1 MLKRPAFALLFFSAL
16 AFAQDTENHTI
27 TINGET
33 FEYTLG
39 THFEYDAT
47 KKGPI
52 SIRVD
57 QKPMQ
62 TYNDGVIRFQ
72 YGINFPVSETLL
84 DEGVKQISSI
94 SSSGLGVFIQE
105 YEGIDPSLL
114 IDLML
119 NEVTKESVEYGYS
132 QLISP
137 VEITSKDGKLL
148 TGKKAVLEY
157 QGMTDEWTVVTYA
170 WKDAGVLIV
179 SMATDVTNTNKSSD
193 YIDSFFN
200 SLEILAETP

>member
-1 MLKRPAFALLFFSAL
+1 LVCFSVTV
-16 AFAQDTENHTI
+16 FSQVPENHTI

-39 THFEYDAT
+39 TQFNYESK
-47 KKGPI
+47 KKGTI
-52 SIRVD
+52 NIRVD

-62 TYNDGVIRFQ
+62 TYNDGIIQFQ

-105 YEGIDPSLL
+105 YESIDPSLML
-114 IDLML
+114 DLML

-132 QLISP
+132 QTVTP
-137 VEITSKDGKLL
+137 VEIISKNGKKL
-148 TGKKAVLEY
+148 TGKKAILEY
-157 QGMTDEWTVVTYA
+157 QGMTDEWTVVTYS

-179 SMATDVTNTNKSSD
+179 SMATDVDNTNKSSD
-193 YIDSFFN
+193 YINSFFN